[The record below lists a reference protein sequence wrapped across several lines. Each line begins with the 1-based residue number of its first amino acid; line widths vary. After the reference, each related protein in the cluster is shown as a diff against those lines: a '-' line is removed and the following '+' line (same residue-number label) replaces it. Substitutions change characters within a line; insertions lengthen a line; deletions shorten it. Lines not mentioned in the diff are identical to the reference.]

1 MSKLARVLLVEDD
14 EVDVMTVR
22 RAFKRTEQNLPLEV
36 RGDGVRAL
44 SALRNGEIRVEG
56 LLILLDIN
64 MPRMNG
70 LEFLEEIRRDPKLR
84 AIPVVVLTSSDHERD
99 RFEAYNQNVAGYIV
113 KPVTFEK
120 FVEVVSAL
128 GDYWSSVEFP

>member
-1 MSKLARVLLVEDD
+1 MSKLQRVLLVEDD

-22 RAFKRTEQNLPLEV
+22 RAFKRTEQKLPLEV
-36 RGDGVRAL
+36 RGDGA
-44 SALRNGEIRVEG
+44 SALTALREREIPVEG

-70 LEFLEEIRRDPKLR
+70 HEFLEAIRQDPRLKT
-84 AIPVVVLTSSDHERD
+84 IPVVVLTSSDHERD
-99 RFEAYNQNVAGYIV
+99 RFEAYNQHVAGYIV

-120 FVEVVSAL
+120 FVQVVSAL
-128 GDYWSSVEFP
+128 GDYWASVEFP

>member
-56 LLILLDIN
+56 LLILPPSQTREIWIER
-64 MPRMNG
+64 PRNG
-70 LEFLEEIRRDPKLR
+70 AQRIANLGEIKVRNATVRKTIEQLY
-84 AIPVVVLTSSDHERD
+84 H
-99 RFEAYNQNVAGYIV
+99 
-113 KPVTFEK
+113 
-120 FVEVVSAL
+120 
-128 GDYWSSVEFP
+128 